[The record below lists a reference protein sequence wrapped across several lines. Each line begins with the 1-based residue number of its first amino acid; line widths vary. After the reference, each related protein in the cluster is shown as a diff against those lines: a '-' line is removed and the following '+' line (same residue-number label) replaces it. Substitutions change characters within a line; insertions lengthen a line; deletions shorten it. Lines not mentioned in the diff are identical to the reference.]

1 MKSILSFIPAVFFGI
16 LLVISLL
23 CVTAQDSATA
33 EQAWDLYLEKK
44 KREKY
49 KRKEEPHEDS

>member
-1 MKSILSFIPAVFFGI
+1 MRSMLSLIPAVFFGV
-16 LLVISLL
+16 LAAISFL
-23 CVTAQDSATA
+23 CITARDSAIA